1 MKATCV
7 VRFQRTPLHECVIVE
22 NREAAER
29 LVAAGADIN
38 AKVDFSF
45 NGEFD
50 PPAPGKGRKNS

>member
-45 NGEFD
+45 ND
-50 PPAPGKGRKNS
+50 